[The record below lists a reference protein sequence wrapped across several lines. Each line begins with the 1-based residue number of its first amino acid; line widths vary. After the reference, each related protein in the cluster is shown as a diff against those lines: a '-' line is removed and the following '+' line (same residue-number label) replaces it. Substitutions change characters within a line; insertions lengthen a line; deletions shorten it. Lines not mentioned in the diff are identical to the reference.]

1 MEASPALLA
10 IASLLLVIGNAFFVS
25 AEYAIVSVRRSSIES
40 LAKRGSKPALRVLAA
55 LDELADYVAAAQIGI
70 TMLGIG
76 TGAVAEPFVTRLLSS
91 WFGSSIHHSIGLIFS
106 FLIVTFVMVVIGE
119 LCPKYISLAHT
130 ERTAYAL
137 VGMLGFFVRL
147 FKPLVWLS
155 QMAAGLLLSPFKIDM
170 NAESRTAVPRDEL
183 MLLVR
188 EGGEEGVL
196 DTSHAVM
203 VARALKFDQLD
214 ARDIMVHRLD
224 IKWVDLNVSK
234 EDLLRRIKRI
244 PFTRLP
250 VCRGDIDDLAGIVYL
265 HDIVKNLDDPQ
276 FSLTKILR
284 PPVVIPENLAI
295 DRVLEQM
302 RDNKTQ
308 ILIVS
313 DEYGGTSGL
322 VTLEDV
328 VEEVFGE
335 LEDTIESER
344 PAIELI
350 GSRVSAR
357 SETRYDELIE
367 FLRLEPDNDTN
378 TDTLATMMIEGLGHV
393 PRPGD
398 SIDSPLGTMRV
409 ENMARRRI
417 TRVSINLKVTP
428 GSVDE
433 R

>member
-1 MEASPALLA
+1 MEGSPALLA

-25 AEYAIVSVRRSSIES
+25 AEYAIVSVRKSSIEA
-40 LAKRGSKPALRVLAA
+40 LAKRGNRAALRVLDA
-55 LDELADYVAAAQIGI
+55 LEDLADYVAASQIGI

-76 TGAVAEPFVTRLLSS
+76 TGAVAEPFVTHMLTG
-91 WFGSSIHHSIGLIFS
+91 WFGPNVNHSLGLVVS

-130 ERTAYAL
+130 ERTAFAL
-137 VGMLGFFVRL
+137 VGMLTFFVRL

-155 QMAAGLLLSPFKIDM
+155 QLAAGLLLRPFKIDM

-196 DTSHAVM
+196 DSTHAVM

-224 IKWVDLNVSK
+224 IKWVDINLSRD
-234 EDLLRRIKRI
+234 DLLRRIKRI

-250 VCRGDIDDLAGIVYL
+250 VCRGDIDDLAGIAYL
-265 HDIVKNLDDPQ
+265 HDIVKNLDDPN
-276 FSLTKILR
+276 FSLAKIIR
-284 PPVVIPENLAI
+284 PPVMIPENLPI

-344 PAIELI
+344 QAIELI

-357 SETRYDELIE
+357 SETRYDELLE
-367 FLRLEPDNDTN
+367 FLKMEPDAEPN
-378 TDTLATMMIEGLGHV
+378 TDTLATMMVEGLGHV

-398 SIDSPLGTMRV
+398 SIESPLGTMRV

-417 TRVSINLKVTP
+417 TRVSISLKAPP
-428 GSVDE
+428 GDASGN
-433 R
+433 

>member
-1 MEASPALLA
+1 MDSPALLA

-25 AEYAIVSVRRSSIES
+25 AEYAIVSVRRSSIEA

-55 LDELADYVAAAQIGI
+55 IDELADYVAAAQIGI

-76 TGAVAEPFVTRLLSS
+76 TGAVAEPFVTHLISGML
-91 WFGSSIHHSIGLIFS
+91 GSSVNHSVGLLVS

-119 LCPKYISLAHT
+119 LVPKYISLAHT

-137 VGMLGFFVRL
+137 VGMLTFFVRL

-155 QMAAGLLLSPFKIDM
+155 QLAAGALLKPFKIDM

-188 EGGEEGVL
+188 EGGEEGFL
-196 DTSHAVM
+196 DSTHAMM

-224 IKWVDLNVSK
+224 IKWVDLGSSK

-250 VCRGDIDDLAGIVYL
+250 VCRGDIDELVGIVYL
-265 HDIVKNLDDPQ
+265 HDIVKNLDDPN
-276 FSLTKILR
+276 FSLGKILR
-284 PPVVIPENLAI
+284 APVVIPENLAI

-302 RDNKTQ
+302 RENKTQ

-328 VEEVFGE
+328 VEEIFGE
-335 LEDTIESER
+335 LEDTLESER

-357 SETRYDELIE
+357 SETRYDELLE
-367 FLRLEPDNDTN
+367 FLRREPESDPC

-393 PRPGD
+393 PHPGD
-398 SIDSPLGTMRV
+398 SIESELGIMRV

-417 TRVSINLKVTP
+417 TRVSINLKSLP
-428 GSVDE
+428 EEAG
-433 R
+433 

>member
-10 IASLLLVIGNAFFVS
+10 IASLLLVVGNAFFVS
-25 AEYAIVSVRRSSIES
+25 AEYAVVSVRRSSIEA
-40 LAKRGSKPALRVLAA
+40 LAKRNSKSALRVLAA

-76 TGAVAEPFVTRLLSS
+76 TGAVAEPFVTGVLTS
-91 WFGSSIHHSIGLIFS
+91 WFGASVNHTVGLVVS
-106 FLIVTFVMVVIGE
+106 FLTVTFIMVVIGE
-119 LCPKYISLAHT
+119 LCPKYIALAHT

-137 VGMLGFFVRL
+137 VGMLTFFVRL

-155 QMAAGLLLSPFKIDM
+155 QLAAGLILRPLRIDM

-196 DTSHAVM
+196 DTTHADM

-224 IKWVDLNVSK
+224 IKWIDLSLSK

-250 VCRGDIDDLAGIVYL
+250 VCRGDIDDLVGIVYL
-265 HDIVKNLDDPQ
+265 HDIVKNLDDPN
-276 FSLTKILR
+276 FGIAKILR
-284 PPVVIPENLAI
+284 APVVIPENLPI

-328 VEEVFGE
+328 IEEIFGE

-344 PAIELI
+344 PAIEQI
-350 GSRVSAR
+350 GSRISAR
-357 SETRYDELIE
+357 AETRYDEIIE
-367 FLRLEPDNDTN
+367 FLRMEPEAEPN

-398 SIDSPLGTMRV
+398 SISSPLGTMRV

-417 TRVSINLKVTP
+417 TRVSINLKTTN
-428 GSVDE
+428 DNLD
-433 R
+433 